1 MDEAGQAA
9 ANKLTEGIS
18 MQCYQWAIPPR
29 GDVYEQNEH
38 FSQQEKVNIRHVRS
52 QDFVHLE
59 HVDFICIK
67 DGSQAIVTYNF
78 PFVTRV
84 LQVVRFDIDPE
95 LLDDLWP
102 R

>member
-18 MQCYQWAIPPR
+18 MQYYQWAIPPR

-59 HVDFICIK
+59 HVDLVRIK
-67 DGSQAIVTYNF
+67 HGF
-78 PFVTRV
+78 
-84 LQVVRFDIDPE
+84 
-95 LLDDLWP
+95 
-102 R
+102 